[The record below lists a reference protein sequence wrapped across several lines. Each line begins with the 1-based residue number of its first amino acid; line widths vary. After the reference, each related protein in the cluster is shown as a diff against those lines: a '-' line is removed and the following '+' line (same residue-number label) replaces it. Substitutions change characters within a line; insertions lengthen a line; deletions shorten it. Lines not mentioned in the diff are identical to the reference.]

1 MRYATVN
8 LALASTMHFLVDG
21 VCASCLFLLAGILT
35 DAPAGVAILT
45 YNVVAFMTQPITGW
59 LTDCQGARRDR
70 ILRAAVAFLAA
81 AVVMAAMTTVALGN
95 ASPLAAAWPLA
106 DSSSP
111 LADPS
116 SPLTDASPL
125 ASALSAVSFVAVAVV
140 IGAGN
145 SLFHVWGG
153 KQTAVETDNDMR
165 PLGIFVATGGM
176 GLVIGILFHSWP
188 LLATLLALLLATAA
202 FQLRRNAATAAVSP
216 VASTSP
222 AVSVAVS
229 PSPVASTS
237 PAVSPSPAS
246 PSSSAVSPSPAS
258 HTSSPEAA
266 VSGVALISA
275 FPLLGLAAIMAVV
288 LLRSYFGET
297 FTHGFD
303 KDAALTLA
311 IAATATLGKAGG
323 GWLARWLGLVPM
335 ALLLAVG
342 IAASAM
348 LRQGSVPAML
358 AGIFLINTTM
368 PITLWM
374 ANRLL
379 PGREGLAFG
388 LLAAVLVP
396 GYLLAVS
403 L

>member
-1 MRYATVN
+1 M
-8 LALASTMHFLVDG
+8 
-21 VCASCLFLLAGILT
+21 
-35 DAPAGVAILT
+35 
-45 YNVVAFMTQPITGW
+45 
-59 LTDCQGARRDR
+59 
-70 ILRAAVAFLAA
+70 
-81 AVVMAAMTTVALGN
+81 
-95 ASPLAAAWPLA
+95 
-106 DSSSP
+106 
-111 LADPS
+111 
-116 SPLTDASPL
+116 
-125 ASALSAVSFVAVAVV
+125 
-140 IGAGN
+140 
-145 SLFHVWGG
+145 
-153 KQTAVETDNDMR
+153 
-165 PLGIFVATGGM
+165 
-176 GLVIGILFHSWP
+176 
-188 LLATLLALLLATAA
+188 
-202 FQLRRNAATAAVSP
+202 
-216 VASTSP
+216 
-222 AVSVAVS
+222 
-229 PSPVASTS
+229 
-237 PAVSPSPAS
+237 
-246 PSSSAVSPSPAS
+246 
-258 HTSSPEAA
+258 
-266 VSGVALISA
+266 SGVALISA

-358 AGIFLINTTM
+358 VGIFLINTTM

-403 L
+403 M